1 MRAGEKGQLRLPW
14 GWQSRCFAPRTLVQG
29 RASGAR
35 RSPRERAQARAAP
48 DVAPSLAGTSVAGS
62 LGLHGGEPGS
72 PSWWVGLP
80 AFPPACFHLAGL
92 VTAGHTLTFFTQ
104 DL

>member
-1 MRAGEKGQLRLPW
+1 M
-14 GWQSRCFAPRTLVQG
+14 
-29 RASGAR
+29 
-35 RSPRERAQARAAP
+35 
-48 DVAPSLAGTSVAGS
+48 APSLAGTSVAGS

-92 VTAGHTLTFFTQ
+92 VTLTFFTQ